1 MMKIPKL
8 TAEASIGGAT
18 GTYQSGPYGPCGPY
32 AAGRAAL
39 VPMATVSCLSN
50 CVGPSTAQYCA
61 ARCTGANNT
70 VACWQQCSGT
80 DNPSCIQKCFA
91 S

>member
-1 MMKIPKL
+1 MMKIPKR
-8 TAEASIGGAT
+8 TAEASIGCAT
-18 GTYQSGPYGPCGPY
+18 GTYRSGPYATGQ
-32 AAGRAAL
+32 AAL

-70 VACWQQCSGT
+70 AACWKQCSGT
-80 DNPSCIQKCFA
+80 DDPSCIQKCFA